1 MIKVFVMQTCLD
13 CAQVKE
19 QAGQAGRFE
28 VIDIGEHVRH
38 LKQFLALRD
47 HNPAFDEVKARG
59 QVGIP
64 CFVLEDGRITF
75 DWEEV
80 NLTLMDEGASCS
92 LDGKGC

>member
-1 MIKVFVMQTCLD
+1 MIKVFVMQTCPD
-13 CAQVKE
+13 CAQVKKE
-19 QAGQAGRFE
+19 AGNDSRFE

-47 HNPAFDEVKARG
+47 HNPAFDEIKRRG

-64 CFVLEDGRITF
+64 CFVLEDGRVTF
-75 DWEEV
+75 DWEDV
-80 NLTLMDEGASCS
+80 SLSLVSDGSSCS